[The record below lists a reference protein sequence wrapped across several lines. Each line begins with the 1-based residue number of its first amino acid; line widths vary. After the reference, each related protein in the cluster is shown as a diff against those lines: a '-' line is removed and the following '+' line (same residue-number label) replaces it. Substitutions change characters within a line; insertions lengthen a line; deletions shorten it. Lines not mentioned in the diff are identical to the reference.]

1 MDQAV
6 LDFERLAAR
15 QRGGWRRYGLAA
27 ALLLVSGIAAAFV
40 GLVADGV
47 TRLPLI
53 VGGLLAASLA
63 VLPWREA
70 VERRDRADGLE
81 VLGEEWVALAPDDE
95 RGRRRLLVLA
105 RAMFGLAPAAR
116 EEA

>member
-27 ALLLVSGIAAAFV
+27 VLLLIGGVVGVLA
-40 GLVADGV
+40 GLVTDGMA
-47 TRLPLI
+47 RLPLI
-53 VGGLLAASLA
+53 VGGSLAASLA

-70 VERRDRADGLE
+70 AERRDRADGLE
-81 VLGEEWVALAPDDE
+81 VLGEEWAALSPDDE
-95 RGRRRLLVLA
+95 GGRRRLLVLA
-105 RAMFGLAPAAR
+105 GAMFGSVPAR
-116 EEA
+116 GEA

>member
-1 MDQAV
+1 MDPAV

-15 QRGGWRRYGLAA
+15 QRGGWRRYALAA
-27 ALLLVSGIAAAFV
+27 VLLLVGGIAAALA
-40 GLVADGV
+40 GLVTDGV
-47 TRLPLI
+47 ARLPLI
-53 VGGLLAASLA
+53 VGGALAASLA

-81 VLGEEWVALAPDDE
+81 VLGEEWAALSPDDE

-105 RAMFGLAPAAR
+105 GAMFGSAPAR
-116 EEA
+116 GEA

>member
-27 ALLLVSGIAAAFV
+27 ALLLACGVAAALAGVMAGGIA
-40 GLVADGV
+40 
-47 TRLPLI
+47 RLPLT
-53 VGGLLAASLA
+53 VGGALAASLA

-70 VERRDRADGLE
+70 IERRDRADGLE
-81 VLGEEWVALAPDDE
+81 VLGEEWAALSPDDE

-105 RAMFGLAPAAR
+105 GAMFGSAPAR
-116 EEA
+116 GEA